1 MLRIWCN
8 MLSLVGRGIRELRRR
23 EANLRVGDVVHV
35 VEPLEERV
43 AVNEVEALARVRAE
57 VGGDEV
63 DGVGIATNRSVELQ
77 GKV

>member
-1 MLRIWCN
+1 MQ
-8 MLSLVGRGIRELRRR
+8 SLIGRGVRELRSR
-23 EANLRVGDVVHV
+23 EANLRVGDVVDV

-43 AVNEVEALARVRAE
+43 AVDEVKALARVRAE

-63 DGVGIATNRSVELQ
+63 DGGGVATNRSVELQ

>member
-1 MLRIWCN
+1 M
-8 MLSLVGRGIRELRRR
+8 GEPRGR
-23 EANLRVGDVVHV
+23 EADAGVSGVVDV

-43 AVNEVEALARVRAE
+43 AVDEVEALARVRAE

-63 DGVGIATNRSVELQ
+63 DGVGVATKRSVELQ

>member
-1 MLRIWCN
+1 MAIGSRVREWSRRQAKLI
-8 MLSLVGRGIRELRRR
+8 VRG
-23 EANLRVGDVVHV
+23 VVHG

-43 AVNEVEALARVRAE
+43 AVDEVKALARVRAE

-63 DGVGIATNRSVELQ
+63 DGVGVATNRSVELQ

>member
-1 MLRIWCN
+1 MQ
-8 MLSLVGRGIRELRRR
+8 SLVGRGVRELRSR
-23 EANLRVGDVVHV
+23 EANLRVGDVVDV

-43 AVNEVEALARVRAE
+43 AVDEVEALARVRAE

-63 DGVGIATNRSVELQ
+63 DGVGVATNRSVELQ